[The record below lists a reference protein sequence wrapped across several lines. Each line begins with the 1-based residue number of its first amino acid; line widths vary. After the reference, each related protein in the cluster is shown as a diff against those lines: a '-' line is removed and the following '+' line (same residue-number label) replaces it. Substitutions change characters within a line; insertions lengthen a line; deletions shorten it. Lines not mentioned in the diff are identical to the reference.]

1 MLFNSHEFIF
11 IFLPVVLI
19 GYYLLCRRQGV
30 TVTSR
35 LWLVGASL
43 FFYGWFKAIYLVLIA
58 FSILF
63 NFAVGRTM
71 GLQESHRRRQ
81 WMLLLG
87 LLVDVGLLGYF
98 KYYDFFVS
106 NMDYVFGLNWTLKH
120 MMLPLAI
127 SFFTFGQIAYLVDCY
142 RREAPVRYSLL
153 NYSLYVLFFPHLL
166 AGPIVLHHEMMPQ
179 FDKLECAKPNWL
191 NLSKGFHLFSVG
203 LFKKLVL
210 ADTFASWVPQGFD
223 VLPELTFWQAWIC
236 VIAYTLQI
244 YFDFSGYCDMA
255 IGLARMFNIYF
266 PANFNSPY
274 RANNIKDFWLRW
286 HMTLGRFMSHY
297 VYFPLGGNRKGKLRT
312 YFNLM
317 ATFLVSG
324 LWHGAGWTF
333 VAWGGFHGAGMTIQR
348 AWSDMGLKMHLG
360 LSRALTLV
368 FVMVAWVFF
377 RATSM
382 ENAVKVLKGMFC
394 SSNFAWSTVSKIL
407 PPEYPRSDLLPWLLG
422 GAAIV
427 LLFKN
432 AMERTKSFRPTV
444 ANGIVTIVLFTIAVL
459 HISGFSK
466 FIYYNF

>member
-11 IFLPVVLI
+11 LFLPVVLI
-19 GYYLLCRRQGV
+19 GYYLLCRREGV
-30 TVTSR
+30 TVASR
-35 LWLVGASL
+35 LWLVAASL
-43 FFYGWFKAIYLVLIA
+43 FFYGWFKAIYLLLIG

-71 GLQESHRRRQ
+71 GRVEDHSRRKSL
-81 WMLLLG
+81 LLLG
-87 LLVDVGLLGYF
+87 VLVNVGLLGYF

-106 NMDYVFGLNWTLKH
+106 NINYVTGTAWPLKH

-127 SFFTFGQIAYLVDCY
+127 SFFTFGQVAYLVDCF

-179 FDKLECAKPNWL
+179 FDKPECAKPNWM
-191 NLSKGFHLFSVG
+191 NLCKGFYLFTIG
-203 LFKKLVL
+203 LFKKILL
-210 ADTFASWVPQGFD
+210 ADTFANWVPQAFD
-223 VLPELTFWQAWIC
+223 IMPELTFWQAWFA
-236 VIAYTLQI
+236 VFAYTLQI

-274 RANNIKDFWLRW
+274 RAANIRDFWLRW

-297 VYFPLGGNRKGKLRT
+297 IYFPLGGNRKGKART

-333 VAWGGFHGAGMTIQR
+333 VAWGAMHGAGMTIQR
-348 AWSDMGLKMHLG
+348 IWNDLGLKMHRRLAQ
-360 LSRALTLV
+360 ALTLV
-368 FVMVAWVFF
+368 FAMVAWVFF

-382 ENAVKVLKGMFC
+382 ENAMKVFRGMFC
-394 SSNFAWSTVSKIL
+394 STEFAWSPLKDIL
-407 PPEYPRSDLLPWLLG
+407 PFGIRKSEILVWTLAG
-422 GAAIV
+422 FAIA
-427 LLFKN
+427 LFTKN
-432 AMERTKSFRPTV
+432 AMEKAKTFRPTL
-444 ANGIVTIVLFTIAVL
+444 ANAIVTIVLFILAV
-459 HISGFSK
+459 INMSGFSK